1 MAIFP
6 PHSYMI
12 LAPAI
17 MQAESDPKVAAAKCL
32 EAVELDPESYR
43 VGHTK
48 VQSEPLKPLAQFS

>member
-1 MAIFP
+1 
-6 PHSYMI
+6 MI

-17 MQAESDPKVAAAKCL
+17 MQAESDPKIAAAKCL

-48 VQSEPLKPLAQFS
+48 VQSEPLKPLARIS

>member
-17 MQAESDPKVAAAKCL
+17 MQAEADPKVAAAKCL